1 MDTCPY
7 QLIVQTMPFPFAL
20 FRVRDDDWVLTSFN
34 KAFQEVTNCRM
45 GDSVVNFRFD
55 PKELKSEF
63 GMDDRWYLAYSFL
76 VSKSQ
81 LVVIM
86 NDITEKHTFEEAIS
100 QIVLGAAAVL

>member
-20 FRVRDDDWVLTSFN
+20 FKVRDDDWILASFN
-34 KAFQEVTNCRM
+34 RAFQDLTNCRI

-63 GMDDRWYLAYSFL
+63 AINNRWYLAYSFL

-86 NDITEKHTFEEAIS
+86 NDITEKHTFEDAIG
-100 QIVLGAAAVL
+100 QIVLKAAAII

>member
-1 MDTCPY
+1 MDGCPY

-20 FRVRDDDWVLTSFN
+20 FKVRDDDWVLSAFN
-34 KAFQEVTNCRM
+34 RAFQELTECRI

-55 PKELKSEF
+55 PNETKSEIEIKE
-63 GMDDRWYLAYSFL
+63 RWYVVYSFL
-76 VSKSQ
+76 ATKSQ

-86 NDITEKHTFEEAIS
+86 HDVTDKHTFEDAIG

>member
-20 FRVRDDDWVLTSFN
+20 FRVREDDWILASFN
-34 KAFQEVTNCRM
+34 GAFQDLTHCRI

-63 GMDDRWYLAYSFL
+63 GMNDRWYLAYSFL

-86 NDITEKHTFEEAIS
+86 NDITEKRTFEDAIG
-100 QIVLGAAAVL
+100 QIVLKAAAVI